1 MNANQDVLPKD
12 KVRRICICDADCSE
26 SVDSSNL
33 AGRSRR
39 PGFKAR
45 FPTGFKATWIT
56 TNPVDVLNL
65 VGRVRPPAFK
75 ARISHR
81 IQSGMDCNESSGRFE
96 SCGKSSASGIQG
108 EDFPPDSKRHG
119 LQRIQWTF

>member
-65 VGRVRPPAFK
+65 VGRVRPWDSRRGFPTGFK
-75 ARISHR
+75 ATWIATNPVDVLNLV
-81 IQSGMDCNESSGRFE
+81 G
-96 SCGKSSASGIQG
+96 SSASGIQG
-108 EDFPPDSKRHG
+108 EDFPPDS
-119 LQRIQWTF
+119 